1 MTRPTPTVLQLLER
15 GRERIRRGWTQHAP
29 AHNAKGVVCATES
42 PDAAAWCVAGAAWA
56 SDDTIPDFI
65 NDPCYAASR
74 EACAELQRSLPIV
87 SPAERHTNLATWND
101 THRRTQAG
109 ALQLY
114 DVTIA
119 RVRRDAPGSSAQ
131 MTAVRDN

>member
-1 MTRPTPTVLQLLER
+1 MTRPAPTVLELLER

-29 AHNAKGVVCATES
+29 AHNAKGLVCATES
-42 PDAAAWCVAGAAWA
+42 PDAVAWCVAGAAWA

-74 EACAELQRSLPIV
+74 EACAELQRSLPIA

-101 THRRTQAG
+101 TCRRSQAD

-119 RVRRDAPGSSAQ
+119 RVRRNTPGTSAPAAG
-131 MTAVRDN
+131 VRDN